1 MGVNRDLAIEK
12 CQPEME
18 LPFSLEEYKARLRKI
33 RTRMAED
40 DIDV

>member
-1 MGVNRDLAIEK
+1 
-12 CQPEME
+12 ME
-18 LPFSLEEYKARLRKI
+18 LAFSLEEYKARLRKI